1 MMAHPS
7 RRYLPC
13 TRAGF
18 PIRAAFQDYV
28 RLQRAWSVHPS
39 MQLPAGLPASIVL
52 VARHHEVNPI
62 NFAGF
67 VRFYC
72 QGLLVI
78 LNLDCQSDCS
88 SLFSNFRF
96 RD

>member
-1 MMAHPS
+1 MVCPS
-7 RRYLPC
+7 
-13 TRAGF
+13 F
-18 PIRAAFQDYV
+18 NAAASWV
-28 RLQRAWSVHPS
+28 
-39 MQLPAGLPASIVL
+39 PASIVL